1 MIRWMV
7 IALFLST
14 TLAYTQTPSAAPC
27 KSTVNGDVRFHQ
39 LKSEIFGNTRTVRV
53 LVPAGYEATENKDR
67 RYPVLYMFDG
77 QNLFDACLAHIS
89 NHEWE
94 IDETVDRLVKDKT
107 LPPLIV
113 VGIDNAEAKRS
124 EEYLPYKDF
133 VGQPDMPEPYGKRLP
148 DFVTK
153 EVMPLVDGQYRT
165 LKGHDNT
172 GIGGSSY
179 GGVASLYALMAKP
192 NAFGY
197 GLIESPVLWIGMG
210 QLVRDT
216 NPFMASPNKIYIAF
230 GGKEIENPK
239 VEEHLIGLVR
249 TVETNL
255 KAAGYNDTNLKVII
269 DPDAKHTEAAWAKRF
284 PDAVKFLFGDWKE
297 KKGN

>member
-1 MIRWMV
+1 MFRWQLT
-7 IALFLST
+7 ALLFSATVLFS
-14 TLAYTQTPSAAPC
+14 QTPAPTPC
-27 KSTVNGDVRFHQ
+27 KSTVTGDVRFHK

-53 LVPAGYEATENKDR
+53 LLPPGYDAAENKDR
-67 RYPVLYMFDG
+67 RYPVLYMLDG
-77 QNLFDACLAHIS
+77 QNLFDLCLAHIS

-94 IDETVDRLVKDKT
+94 IDESVDRLVKDKS

-113 VGIDNAEAKRS
+113 VGVDNAEAKRS

-133 VGQPDMPEPYGKRLP
+133 VGQPDMPEPCGKRLP
-148 DFVTK
+148 DFITK

-172 GIGGSSY
+172 GVGGSSY
-179 GGVASLYALMAKP
+179 GGAAALYALMAKP
-192 NAFGY
+192 NVFGF

-216 NPFMASPNKIYIAF
+216 NPFMASPNKVYIAF
-230 GGKEIENPK
+230 GGKESEDPK
-239 VEEHLIGLVR
+239 VEEHLVGLVR
-249 TVETNL
+249 MVEANL
-255 KAAGYNDTNLKVII
+255 KAAGFNDTNLRVVI

-284 PDAVKFLFGDWKE
+284 PEAVKFLFGDWME

>member
-1 MIRWMV
+1 MTRWLLA
-7 IALFLST
+7 ALLFWA
-14 TLAYTQTPSAAPC
+14 TLVCAQTPNAAPC
-27 KSTVNGDVRFHQ
+27 KSTVTGDVRFHQ

-53 LVPAGYEATENKDR
+53 LVPPGYDAAENKDR
-67 RYPVLYMFDG
+67 RYPVLYMLDG

-94 IDETVDRLVKDKT
+94 VDETVDRLVKDKS

-113 VGIDNAEAKRS
+113 VGIDNADAKRS

-148 DFVTK
+148 DFLTK

-179 GGVASLYALMAKP
+179 GGVAALYALMAKP

-216 NPFMASPNKIYIAF
+216 SPFMALPNKVYIGV
-230 GGKEIENPK
+230 GGKEIDNPK
-239 VEEHLIGLVR
+239 KQEFLVGLVR
-249 TVETNL
+249 TVQTNL
-255 KAAGYNDTNLKVII
+255 KTAGYNDSNLKVVIE
-269 DPDAKHTEAAWAKRF
+269 PGAEHNEAAWAKRF